1 MKTIALVVMS
11 AFLMSGAVP
20 VFAMTHQQR
29 IACAMTAGNCLD
41 EAKALEK
48 EIMEIKNEMKK
59 RANESPE
66 DMKKLEN
73 KLHKAMDH
81 LNKIK
86 DEQ

>member
-11 AFLMSGAVP
+11 AFLMSVAVP

-48 EIMEIKNEMKK
+48 EIMEIKNEIKMH
-59 RANESPE
+59 ANESPE
-66 DMKKLEN
+66 YINKMEN
-73 KLHKAMDH
+73 T
-81 LNKIK
+81 
-86 DEQ
+86 